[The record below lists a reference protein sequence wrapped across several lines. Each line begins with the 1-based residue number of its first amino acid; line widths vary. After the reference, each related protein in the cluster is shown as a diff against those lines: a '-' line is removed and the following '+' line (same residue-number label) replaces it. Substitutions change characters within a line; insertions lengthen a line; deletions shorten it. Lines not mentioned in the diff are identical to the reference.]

1 MVEEL
6 DESKVQK
13 CVKYNI
19 KKYEDLN
26 KLPNA
31 NTEYNNQVINLLK
44 AKSTLESDCL
54 TGRAKNGLSKGGMK
68 QEYLRSH
75 LSILDWLRRWAR

>member
-1 MVEEL
+1 MDNSEFEKENEAL
-6 DESKVQK
+6 Q
-13 CVKYNI
+13 NII
-19 KKYEDLN
+19 KKYEDMN

-44 AKSTLESDCL
+44 TKTTLESDCL

-68 QEYLRSH
+68 EYLIGH
-75 LSILDWLRRWAR
+75 CSILD

>member
-1 MVEEL
+1 M
-6 DESKVQK
+6 
-13 CVKYNI
+13 
-19 KKYEDLN
+19 N

-44 AKSTLESDCL
+44 AKTTLESDCL

-68 QEYLRSH
+68 QEYLISH
-75 LSILDWLRRWAR
+75 YSILD